1 MGKQP
6 HQKNL
11 LINNSEE
18 VIESFKLI
26 GFEFYQSIDKIHL
39 FSFKN
44 FLLVVLKN
52 IQEDYIKLY
61 NGILTPTENY
71 LIFYKKKGTTIHQT
85 FTRENKKNINFSL
98 NQEDYNLYFNLLH
111 TFYINNQQHYSNYSA
126 SIYFSEIVLN
136 YLPNKKLTD
145 FEPD

>member
-18 VIESFKLI
+18 IIQKFKQI
-26 GFEFYQSIDKIHL
+26 GFEYYQSINKIHL

-44 FLLVVLKN
+44 FLLVILHNLKSEYELQYKN
-52 IQEDYIKLY
+52 
-61 NGILTPTENY
+61 ILTPDENY
-71 LIFYKKKGTTIHQT
+71 LLFYKKKGTSIHQT
-85 FTRENKKNINFSL
+85 YTTENKKNINFSL
-98 NQEDYNLYFNLLH
+98 NPEDYNLYFNLLH

-136 YLPNKKLTD
+136 YLPNKKLVD
-145 FEPD
+145 FEPE

>member
-18 VIESFKLI
+18 IIQNFKVT
-26 GFEFYQSIDKIHL
+26 GFEFFKSIEKIHL

-44 FLLVVLKN
+44 FLLVTLQNLK
-52 IQEDYIKLY
+52 EDYEKQYSKI
-61 NGILTPTENY
+61 TSPTENY

-85 FTRENKKNINFSL
+85 FTAQNKKTINFSL
-98 NQEDYNLYFNLLH
+98 NQEDYNLYFDLLH
-111 TFYINNQQHYSNYSA
+111 TFYINNQKDYSNYSA
-126 SIYFSEIVLN
+126 SIFFSEIVMN
-136 YLPNKKLTD
+136 YLPNKQLKYY
-145 FEPD
+145 ESE